1 VQDPAPVRRH
11 LGRRIVAIVLVVLT
25 ALLAPLAISAVW
37 IHERIL
43 TTDGWVD
50 TVAPL
55 AEDPAVIDAV
65 SQRIVNTIFERA
77 DVQDRIT
84 DILPGPVDAL
94 GRTFTNSLRNL
105 ATSQTQRFLESEAFQ
120 SLWEEAN
127 RVAHEQV
134 VAMFSGQGDAL
145 ENHDGQ
151 VVLDLGAVADKVRQR
166 LVDHGVG
173 VLRRVSI
180 PKGQAGIVLFQSD
193 AVTQFQTVFRLLDQ
207 LWIALP
213 IAFLVVA
220 AAAIAVSVRRR
231 RTVVELGL
239 AVAAGLLLLLAG
251 LHYARREYLSAA
263 TNAQLNGEAAESV
276 FDTITSK
283 LETWTWM
290 LLVVALVAAVA
301 AFLSDPGKL
310 EWVARKLHGDRAAN
324 RSGVA
329 PWMRQHRLALSV
341 GGAAAALV
349 VLAIWPSPTLLV
361 VVVVLVLLAFYLG
374 MVTAIARLTTPDNAD
389 V

>member
-1 VQDPAPVRRH
+1 M
-11 LGRRIVAIVLVVLT
+11 LVVLT
-25 ALLAPLAISAVW
+25 ALLAPLAVSAVW
-37 IHERIL
+37 VHERIL
-43 TTDGWVD
+43 TTDGWVE

-55 AEDPAVIDAV
+55 ADDPAVIDAI
-65 SQRIVNTIFERA
+65 SNRIVNTIFERA
-77 DVQDRIT
+77 DIQDRIT

-105 ATSQTQRFLESEAFQ
+105 ATKQTEKFLESNAFE

-145 ENHDGQ
+145 ENHNGQ

-166 LVDHGVG
+166 LVDNGVG
-173 VLRRVSI
+173 ILKRVTI
-180 PKGQAGIVLFQSD
+180 PKGQADIVLFESSV
-193 AVTQFQTVFRLLDQ
+193 VTDLQTVFRLLDQ

-220 AAAIAVSVRRR
+220 AAAIAVSARRR

-239 AVAAGLLLLLAG
+239 AAAAGSLLLLAG

-263 TNAQLNGEAAESV
+263 TGAQLNGEAAESV
-276 FDTITSK
+276 FDTIVSK
-283 LETWTWM
+283 LETWTWL
-290 LLVVALVAAVA
+290 LLVVALVVAVA
-301 AFLSDPGKL
+301 AFFSDPRKI
-310 EWVARKLHGDRAAN
+310 EWVARRLHGDKVAN

-329 PWMRQHRLALSV
+329 PWVRGNRVAVSL

-349 VLAIWPSPTLLV
+349 LIAIWPSPTLKV
-361 VVVVLVLLAFYLG
+361 VIVILVLLAFYLG
-374 MVTAIARLTTPDNAD
+374 IVTAVARLANPAPPDAPSDGAAEVLVASD
-389 V
+389 VDEAS

>member
-1 VQDPAPVRRH
+1 
-11 LGRRIVAIVLVVLT
+11 VLVVLT
-25 ALLAPLAISAVW
+25 ALLAPLAVSAVW
-37 IHERIL
+37 VHERIL
-43 TTDGWVD
+43 TTDGWVE

-55 AEDPAVIDAV
+55 ADDPAVIDAI
-65 SQRIVNTIFERA
+65 SNRIVNTIFERA
-77 DVQDRIT
+77 DIQDRIT

-105 ATSQTQRFLESEAFQ
+105 ATKQTEKFLESDAFQ

-145 ENHDGQ
+145 ENHNGQ

-166 LVDHGVG
+166 LVDNGVG
-173 VLRRVSI
+173 ILKRVTI
-180 PKGQAGIVLFQSD
+180 PKGQAEIVLFESSV
-193 AVTQFQTVFRLLDQ
+193 VTDLQTVFRLLDQ

-231 RTVVELGL
+231 RTVIELGL
-239 AVAAGLLLLLAG
+239 AAAAGSLLLLAG

-263 TNAQLNGEAAESV
+263 TGAQLNGEAAESV
-276 FDTITSK
+276 FDTIVSK
-283 LETWTWM
+283 LETWTWL
-290 LLVVALVAAVA
+290 LLVVALVVAVA
-301 AFLSDPGKL
+301 AFFSDPRKI
-310 EWVARKLHGDRAAN
+310 EWVARRLHGDKVAN

-329 PWMRQHRLALSV
+329 PWVRGNRVAVSV

-349 VLAIWPSPTLLV
+349 LIAIWPSPTLKV
-361 VVVVLVLLAFYLG
+361 VIVILVLLAFYLG
-374 MVTAIARLTTPDNAD
+374 IVTAVARLVNPAPPDSPSDGPAEVLVASD
-389 V
+389 VDEAS

>member
-1 VQDPAPVRRH
+1 
-11 LGRRIVAIVLVVLT
+11 VLVVLS
-25 ALLAPLAISAVW
+25 ALLAPLAVSAVW
-37 IHERIL
+37 VHERIL

-55 AEDPAVIDAV
+55 ADDPAVIDAM
-65 SQRIVNTIFERA
+65 SARIVNTIFERA
-77 DVQDRIT
+77 DIQDRIT

-105 ATSQTQRFLESEAFQ
+105 ATTQTEKFLESDAFQ

-145 ENHDGQ
+145 ENHNGQ
-151 VVLDLGAVADKVRQR
+151 VVLDLGAVADKVRER

-173 VLRRVSI
+173 ILKRVSI
-180 PKGQAGIVLFQSD
+180 PKGQTEIVLFQSD
-193 AVTQFQTVFRLLDQ
+193 LVTQLQTVFRLLDQ

-213 IAFLVVA
+213 IAFLVVV

-231 RTVVELGL
+231 RTVVGLGL
-239 AVAAGLLLLLAG
+239 AVAAGSLLLLAG

-276 FDTITSK
+276 FETIVSK
-283 LETWTWM
+283 LETWTWAV
-290 LLVVALVAAVA
+290 LVVALVAAVA
-301 AFLSDPGKL
+301 AFLSDPRKI
-310 EWVARKLHGDRAAN
+310 EWIARKLHGEQAAN

-329 PWMRQHRLALSV
+329 PWVRQYRTALRV
-341 GGAAAALV
+341 GGAAVALV
-349 VLAIWPSPTLLV
+349 LIAIWPSPTLKV
-361 VVVVLVLLAFYLG
+361 VVVILVLLAFALG
-374 MVTAIARLTTPDNAD
+374 IVGAISRLATPPAD
-389 V
+389 APPDPPTDAPVDEPADAGS